1 MSTDAEKAFHK
12 IQHLFMIKKKKLI
25 KVGREGTYLNII
37 KAIYDK
43 PTANIIFNTIFKA
56 ENLPV
61 TFKETRMSI
70 LPIPNQ
76 QSTEVLATAMRPK
89 K

>member
-1 MSTDAEKAFHK
+1 
-12 IQHLFMIKKKKLI
+12 MIKKTLI

-43 PTANIIFNTIFKA
+43 TTANIIFNTIFKA
-56 ENLPV
+56 ENFPAKL
-61 TFKETRMSI
+61 KNETRMPI

-76 QSTEVLATAMRPK
+76 QSTGSPRHSNQTK
-89 K
+89 KKKKK